1 MKLLLTLLP
10 ALLTQTTGRR
20 NQRIV
25 IGFLL
30 FTTVLVALFSI
41 VFHQIMAYEGRDY
54 SYITGVYWT
63 LTVMSTL
70 GFGDITFT
78 SDIGKLFSI
87 IVLVSGIILI
97 MIVMMVLMLLIVV
110 MAAAALVVVMMMVMM
125 LFLFYLL
132 KVDDRTFHRI
142 EYFLA
147 AQYFNRCGNNVCF
160 RIQFAE
166 HFYSCLYFF
175 RIGFIGTA
183 QDDGSC
189 ALYLILEKF
198 AEVSEIHFAF
208 HNVDY
213 GCCGIQGYACF
224 FFYTVYSLDD
234 VGEFTYAG
242 RLDDDA
248 VRVIFGDNVF

>member
-97 MIVMMVLMLLIVV
+97 MIVMPFTFIRFVYQRGSRNTTTSASRAPCRPIP
-110 MAAAALVVVMMMVMM
+110 AAIRFWWATTTS
-125 LFLFYLL
+125 
-132 KVDDRTFHRI
+132 R
-142 EYFLA
+142 
-147 AQYFNRCGNNVCF
+147 
-160 RIQFAE
+160 
-166 HFYSCLYFF
+166 
-175 RIGFIGTA
+175 
-183 QDDGSC
+183 
-189 ALYLILEKF
+189 
-198 AEVSEIHFAF
+198 
-208 HNVDY
+208 
-213 GCCGIQGYACF
+213 
-224 FFYTVYSLDD
+224 
-234 VGEFTYAG
+234 
-242 RLDDDA
+242 
-248 VRVIFGDNVF
+248 

>member
-1 MKLLLTLLP
+1 MMVMLVT
-10 ALLTQTTGRR
+10 AAT
-20 NQRIV
+20 RIIVMMMLMVV
-25 IGFLL
+25 IVTAAAFVIMVMMVMLVFLVIVTAAA
-30 FTTVLVALFSI
+30 FVIMVVMMVLVLLVIVTAAAL
-41 VFHQIMAYEGRDY
+41 
-54 SYITGVYWT
+54 
-63 LTVMSTL
+63 
-70 GFGDITFT
+70 
-78 SDIGKLFSI
+78 
-87 IVLVSGIILI
+87 LI

-125 LFLFYLL
+125 LFLFYLR
-132 KVDDRTFHRI
+132 KVDDGTFHRI
-142 EYFLA
+142 EYFLTT
-147 AQYFNRCGNNVCF
+147 QYFNRCGNNVCF

-175 RIGFIGTA
+175 GIGFIGTA

-189 ALYLILEKF
+189 ALYLILEEF

>member
-1 MKLLLTLLP
+1 MMVMMIMTAS
-10 ALLTQTTGRR
+10 ALV
-20 NQRIV
+20 IV
-25 IGFLL
+25 VMMLMVVIMAAAAFVIMVMMMML
-30 FTTVLVALFSI
+30 VLVVI
-41 VFHQIMAYEGRDY
+41 VAASTPIIM
-54 SYITGVYWT
+54 V
-63 LTVMSTL
+63 VMMML
-70 GFGDITFT
+70 
-78 SDIGKLFSI
+78 
-87 IVLVSGIILI
+87 VLV

-110 MAAAALVVVMMMVMM
+110 MAATALVVVMMMVMM
-125 LFLFYLL
+125 LFLFYLR
-132 KVDDRTFHRI
+132 KVDDGTFHRI
-142 EYFLA
+142 EYFLTT
-147 AQYFNRCGNNVCF
+147 QYFNRCGNNVCF

-166 HFYSCLYFF
+166 HLYCCLYFF

-189 ALYLILEKF
+189 ALYLILEEF
-198 AEVSEIHFAF
+198 TEVSEIHFAF

-248 VRVIFGDNVF
+248 VRVIFGDNIF

>member
-1 MKLLLTLLP
+1 MMLM
-10 ALLTQTTGRR
+10 
-20 NQRIV
+20 V
-25 IGFLL
+25 
-30 FTTVLVALFSI
+30 V
-41 VFHQIMAYEGRDY
+41 IMAAAALV
-54 SYITGVYWT
+54 IMVV
-63 LTVMSTL
+63 VMML
-70 GFGDITFT
+70 M
-78 SDIGKLFSI
+78 LLVV
-87 IVLVSGIILI
+87 IVAAAALAVMVVVMMFMFVLI

-125 LFLFYLL
+125 LFLFYLR
-132 KVDDRTFHRI
+132 KVDDGTFHRI
-142 EYFLA
+142 EYFLT

-189 ALYLILEKF
+189 ALYLVLEKF

-248 VRVIFGDNVF
+248 VRVVFGDNIF

>member
-1 MKLLLTLLP
+1 MVFV
-10 ALLTQTTGRR
+10 
-20 NQRIV
+20 IV
-25 IGFLL
+25 MVVMLMLIFVMVMMVMLML
-30 FTTVLVALFSI
+30 VLV
-41 VFHQIMAYEGRDY
+41 V
-54 SYITGVYWT
+54 
-63 LTVMSTL
+63 VMM
-70 GFGDITFT
+70 F
-78 SDIGKLFSI
+78 
-87 IVLVSGIILI
+87 ILI

-125 LFLFYLL
+125 LFLFYLR

-147 AQYFNRCGNNVCF
+147 AQNFNRCGDDVCF
-160 RIQFAE
+160 RIQLAE

-175 RIGFIGTA
+175 GIGFIGTA

-189 ALYLILEKF
+189 ALYLILEEF

>member
-1 MKLLLTLLP
+1 MTYTGWAVAFLADANTPAHEPRVVPHPVERAQDLLP
-10 ALLTQTTGRR
+10 HRA
-20 NQRIV
+20 V
-25 IGFLL
+25 
-30 FTTVLVALFSI
+30 
-41 VFHQIMAYEGRDY
+41 
-54 SYITGVYWT
+54 GVDPEAPPVDRQHT
-63 LTVMSTL
+63 RQVMVVVMM
-70 GFGDITFT
+70 FMF
-78 SDIGKLFSI
+78 
-87 IVLVSGIILI
+87 VLI

-125 LFLFYLL
+125 LFLFYLR
-132 KVDDRTFHRI
+132 KVDDGTFHRI
-142 EYFLA
+142 EYFLTT
-147 AQYFNRCGNNVCF
+147 QYFNRCGNNVCF

-189 ALYLILEKF
+189 ALYLILEEF

>member
-78 SDIGKLFSI
+78 SDIGKFDPKGGEAVTVGRACDPYGHRTQSDYPRTGSRGGSPLPPEASASLVPCNRFQYFPCLLGVLFDLGDEG
-87 IVLVSGIILI
+87 VG
-97 MIVMMVLMLLIVV
+97 
-110 MAAAALVVVMMMVMM
+110 AGKGD
-125 LFLFYLL
+125 F
-132 KVDDRTFHRI
+132 
-142 EYFLA
+142 A
-147 AQYFNRCGNNVCF
+147 AQAFDEGDF
-160 RIQFAE
+160 KMFAVKI
-166 HFYSCLYFF
+166 
-175 RIGFIGTA
+175 R
-183 QDDGSC
+183 
-189 ALYLILEKF
+189 
-198 AEVSEIHFAF
+198 VEIEQ
-208 HNVDY
+208 V
-213 GCCGIQGYACF
+213 
-224 FFYTVYSLDD
+224 
-234 VGEFTYAG
+234 
-242 RLDDDA
+242 RLDRERARPEGRVVPD
-248 VRVIFGDNVF
+248 VRHRRICV

>member
-1 MKLLLTLLP
+1 
-10 ALLTQTTGRR
+10 
-20 NQRIV
+20 
-25 IGFLL
+25 
-30 FTTVLVALFSI
+30 
-41 VFHQIMAYEGRDY
+41 
-54 SYITGVYWT
+54 
-63 LTVMSTL
+63 
-70 GFGDITFT
+70 
-78 SDIGKLFSI
+78 
-87 IVLVSGIILI
+87 
-97 MIVMMVLMLLIVV
+97 
-110 MAAAALVVVMMMVMM
+110 MMMVMM
-125 LFLFYLL
+125 LFLFYLR

-142 EYFLA
+142 EYFLTT
-147 AQYFNRCGNNVCF
+147 QYFNRCGNNVCF

>member
-1 MKLLLTLLP
+1 MVMMLMTTA
-10 ALLTQTTGRR
+10 ALV
-20 NQRIV
+20 IV
-25 IGFLL
+25 VMMMLMF
-30 FTTVLVALFSI
+30 V
-41 VFHQIMAYEGRDY
+41 IMAAA
-54 SYITGVYWT
+54 T
-63 LTVMSTL
+63 LVIMVVVMML
-70 GFGDITFT
+70 M
-78 SDIGKLFSI
+78 LLVV
-87 IVLVSGIILI
+87 IVAAAALAVMVVVMMFMFMFVLI

-147 AQYFNRCGNNVCF
+147 AQNFNRCGDDVCF
-160 RIQFAE
+160 RIQLAE
-166 HFYSCLYFF
+166 HLYCCLYFCSVSL
-175 RIGFIGTA
+175 IGTA

-189 ALYLILEKF
+189 ALNLVLEKF

-248 VRVIFGDNVF
+248 VRVIFGNNVF

>member
-1 MKLLLTLLP
+1 MVMMVMLVFLV
-10 ALLTQTTGRR
+10 
-20 NQRIV
+20 IV
-25 IGFLL
+25 TAAAFVIMVVMM
-30 FTTVLVALFSI
+30 VLVLLVIVTAAAL
-41 VFHQIMAYEGRDY
+41 V
-54 SYITGVYWT
+54 
-63 LTVMSTL
+63 
-70 GFGDITFT
+70 
-78 SDIGKLFSI
+78 
-87 IVLVSGIILI
+87 I

-110 MAAAALVVVMMMVMM
+110 MAATALVVVMMMVM
-125 LFLFYLL
+125 LFLFYLR
-132 KVDDRTFHRI
+132 KVDDGTFHRI
-142 EYFLA
+142 EYFLTT
-147 AQYFNRCGNNVCF
+147 QYFNRCGNNVCF

-166 HFYSCLYFF
+166 HFYSCLHFF

-189 ALYLILEKF
+189 ALYLILEEF

-242 RLDDDA
+242 RLDDDT
-248 VRVIFGDNVF
+248 VRVIFGDNIF

>member
-1 MKLLLTLLP
+1 MMVMMIMTTA
-10 ALLTQTTGRR
+10 ALV
-20 NQRIV
+20 IV
-25 IGFLL
+25 VMMMLM
-30 FTTVLVALFSI
+30 VV
-41 VFHQIMAYEGRDY
+41 IMAAA
-54 SYITGVYWT
+54 T
-63 LTVMSTL
+63 LVIMVVVMML
-70 GFGDITFT
+70 M
-78 SDIGKLFSI
+78 LLVV
-87 IVLVSGIILI
+87 IVTAAALAVMVVVMMFMFVLI

-125 LFLFYLL
+125 LFLFYLR
-132 KVDDRTFHRI
+132 KVDDGTFHRI
-142 EYFLA
+142 EYFLTT
-147 AQYFNRCGNNVCF
+147 QYFNRCGNNVCF

-189 ALYLILEKF
+189 ALYLILEEF

-224 FFYTVYSLDD
+224 FFYTVYRLDD

>member
-1 MKLLLTLLP
+1 
-10 ALLTQTTGRR
+10 
-20 NQRIV
+20 
-25 IGFLL
+25 
-30 FTTVLVALFSI
+30 
-41 VFHQIMAYEGRDY
+41 
-54 SYITGVYWT
+54 
-63 LTVMSTL
+63 
-70 GFGDITFT
+70 
-78 SDIGKLFSI
+78 
-87 IVLVSGIILI
+87 

-125 LFLFYLL
+125 LFLFYLR
-132 KVDDRTFHRI
+132 KVDDGTFHRI
-142 EYFLA
+142 EYFLTT
-147 AQYFNRCGNNVCF
+147 QYFNRCGNNVCF

-175 RIGFIGTA
+175 GIGFIGTA

-189 ALYLILEKF
+189 ALYLILEEF
-198 AEVSEIHFAF
+198 AEVSEMHFAF

-224 FFYTVYSLDD
+224 FFYAVYRFDD

>member
-1 MKLLLTLLP
+1 MMMLMVV
-10 ALLTQTTGRR
+10 
-20 NQRIV
+20 IV
-25 IGFLL
+25 TAAAFVIMVMMVMLVFLVIVTAAA
-30 FTTVLVALFSI
+30 FVIMVVMMVLVLLVIVTAAAL
-41 VFHQIMAYEGRDY
+41 V
-54 SYITGVYWT
+54 
-63 LTVMSTL
+63 
-70 GFGDITFT
+70 
-78 SDIGKLFSI
+78 
-87 IVLVSGIILI
+87 I

-125 LFLFYLL
+125 LFPFYLR
-132 KVDDRTFHRI
+132 KVDDGTFHRI
-142 EYFLA
+142 EYFLTT
-147 AQYFNRCGNNVCF
+147 QYFNRCGNNVCF

-189 ALYLILEKF
+189 ALYLILEEF

-224 FFYTVYSLDD
+224 FFYAVYRFDD

>member
-1 MKLLLTLLP
+1 
-10 ALLTQTTGRR
+10 
-20 NQRIV
+20 
-25 IGFLL
+25 
-30 FTTVLVALFSI
+30 
-41 VFHQIMAYEGRDY
+41 
-54 SYITGVYWT
+54 
-63 LTVMSTL
+63 
-70 GFGDITFT
+70 
-78 SDIGKLFSI
+78 
-87 IVLVSGIILI
+87 

-142 EYFLA
+142 EYFLTT
-147 AQYFNRCGNNVCF
+147 QYFNRCGNNVCF

-166 HFYSCLYFF
+166 HLYCCLYFF

-189 ALYLILEKF
+189 ALYLILEEF

>member
-1 MKLLLTLLP
+1 MVMMIMTAA
-10 ALLTQTTGRR
+10 ALV
-20 NQRIV
+20 IV
-25 IGFLL
+25 VMMMLM
-30 FTTVLVALFSI
+30 VV
-41 VFHQIMAYEGRDY
+41 IMAAA
-54 SYITGVYWT
+54 T
-63 LTVMSTL
+63 LVIMVVVMML
-70 GFGDITFT
+70 M
-78 SDIGKLFSI
+78 LLVV
-87 IVLVSGIILI
+87 IVAAAALAVMVVVMMFMFVLI

-110 MAAAALVVVMMMVMM
+110 MAAAALIVVMMMVMM
-125 LFLFYLL
+125 LFYLR
-132 KVDDRTFHRI
+132 KVDDGTFHRI
-142 EYFLA
+142 EYFLTT
-147 AQYFNRCGNNVCF
+147 QYFNRCGNNVCF
-160 RIQFAE
+160 RIQLAE

-189 ALYLILEKF
+189 ALNLVLEKF

-208 HNVDY
+208 HNVNY

-234 VGEFTYAG
+234 VGKFTYAG

>member
-97 MIVMMVLMLLIVV
+97 MIVMP
-110 MAAAALVVVMMMVMM
+110 
-125 LFLFYLL
+125 F
-132 KVDDRTFHRI
+132 TFIRFVYQPWI
-142 EYFLA
+142 E
-147 AQYFNRCGNNVCF
+147 
-160 RIQFAE
+160 E
-166 HFYSCLYFF
+166 
-175 RIGFIGTA
+175 
-183 QDDGSC
+183 
-189 ALYLILEKF
+189 
-198 AEVSEIHFAF
+198 
-208 HNVDY
+208 
-213 GCCGIQGYACF
+213 
-224 FFYTVYSLDD
+224 
-234 VGEFTYAG
+234 
-242 RLDDDA
+242 
-248 VRVIFGDNVF
+248 

>member
-1 MKLLLTLLP
+1 MMVMMIMTAA
-10 ALLTQTTGRR
+10 ALV
-20 NQRIV
+20 IV
-25 IGFLL
+25 VMMMLM
-30 FTTVLVALFSI
+30 VV
-41 VFHQIMAYEGRDY
+41 IMAAAALV
-54 SYITGVYWT
+54 IMVV
-63 LTVMSTL
+63 VMML
-70 GFGDITFT
+70 M
-78 SDIGKLFSI
+78 LLVV
-87 IVLVSGIILI
+87 IVAAAALAVMVVVMMFMFILI

-125 LFLFYLL
+125 LFLFYLR
-132 KVDDRTFHRI
+132 KVDDGTFHRI
-142 EYFLA
+142 EYFLTT
-147 AQYFNRCGNNVCF
+147 QYFNRCGNNVCF
-160 RIQFAE
+160 RIQLAE
-166 HFYSCLYFF
+166 HLYCCLYFCSVSL
-175 RIGFIGTA
+175 IGTA

-224 FFYTVYSLDD
+224 FFYAVYRFDD

>member
-1 MKLLLTLLP
+1 MMVMMIMTTA
-10 ALLTQTTGRR
+10 ALA
-20 NQRIV
+20 IV
-25 IGFLL
+25 VMMMLM
-30 FTTVLVALFSI
+30 LV
-41 VFHQIMAYEGRDY
+41 IMAAAALV
-54 SYITGVYWT
+54 IMVV
-63 LTVMSTL
+63 VMML
-70 GFGDITFT
+70 M
-78 SDIGKLFSI
+78 LLVV
-87 IVLVSGIILI
+87 IVAAAALAVMVVVMMFMFILI

-147 AQYFNRCGNNVCF
+147 AQNFNRCGDDVCF
-160 RIQFAE
+160 RIQLAE
-166 HFYSCLYFF
+166 HLYCCLYFCSVSL
-175 RIGFIGTA
+175 IGTA

-189 ALYLILEKF
+189 ALNLVLEKF

-248 VRVIFGDNVF
+248 VRVVFGDNIF

>member
-1 MKLLLTLLP
+1 MMVMMLMTTA
-10 ALLTQTTGRR
+10 ALV
-20 NQRIV
+20 IV
-25 IGFLL
+25 VMMMLM
-30 FTTVLVALFSI
+30 VV
-41 VFHQIMAYEGRDY
+41 IMAAAALV
-54 SYITGVYWT
+54 IMVV
-63 LTVMSTL
+63 VMML
-70 GFGDITFT
+70 M
-78 SDIGKLFSI
+78 LLVV
-87 IVLVSGIILI
+87 IVAAAALAVMVVVMMFMFMFILI

-147 AQYFNRCGNNVCF
+147 AQNFNRCGDDVCF
-160 RIQFAE
+160 RIQLAE
-166 HFYSCLYFF
+166 HLYCCLYFCSVSL
-175 RIGFIGTA
+175 IGTA

-189 ALYLILEKF
+189 ALNLVLEKF

>member
-1 MKLLLTLLP
+1 MMVMLVT
-10 ALLTQTTGRR
+10 AAT
-20 NQRIV
+20 RIIVMMMLMVV
-25 IGFLL
+25 IVTAAAFVIMVVMM
-30 FTTVLVALFSI
+30 VLVLLVIVTATAL
-41 VFHQIMAYEGRDY
+41 V
-54 SYITGVYWT
+54 
-63 LTVMSTL
+63 
-70 GFGDITFT
+70 
-78 SDIGKLFSI
+78 
-87 IVLVSGIILI
+87 I

-147 AQYFNRCGNNVCF
+147 AQNFNRCGDDVCF
-160 RIQFAE
+160 RIQLAE
-166 HFYSCLYFF
+166 HLYCCLYFF

-189 ALYLILEKF
+189 ALYLILEEF

>member
-1 MKLLLTLLP
+1 MVVVMMLMLLVVIVAAA
-10 ALLTQTTGRR
+10 AL
-20 NQRIV
+20 
-25 IGFLL
+25 
-30 FTTVLVALFSI
+30 A
-41 VFHQIMAYEGRDY
+41 
-54 SYITGVYWT
+54 
-63 LTVMSTL
+63 VMVVVMM
-70 GFGDITFT
+70 FMF
-78 SDIGKLFSI
+78 
-87 IVLVSGIILI
+87 ILI

-110 MAAAALVVVMMMVMM
+110 MAAAALVVVMMMVM

-166 HFYSCLYFF
+166 HFYSCLYFPY
-175 RIGFIGTA
+175 RLYRYGSGS
-183 QDDGSC
+183 DGSC

-234 VGEFTYAG
+234 V
-242 RLDDDA
+242 R
-248 VRVIFGDNVF
+248 RVYLRRTAR

>member
-1 MKLLLTLLP
+1 MMVMMLMTTA
-10 ALLTQTTGRR
+10 ALV
-20 NQRIV
+20 IV
-25 IGFLL
+25 VMMMLM
-30 FTTVLVALFSI
+30 VM
-41 VFHQIMAYEGRDY
+41 IMAAAALV
-54 SYITGVYWT
+54 IMVV
-63 LTVMSTL
+63 VMML
-70 GFGDITFT
+70 M
-78 SDIGKLFSI
+78 LLVV
-87 IVLVSGIILI
+87 IVAAAALAVMVVVMMFMFILI

-125 LFLFYLL
+125 LFLFYLR

-147 AQYFNRCGNNVCF
+147 AQNFNRCGDDVCF

-175 RIGFIGTA
+175 GIGFIGTA

-189 ALYLILEKF
+189 ALYLILEEF

>member
-1 MKLLLTLLP
+1 MMVMMLMTTA
-10 ALLTQTTGRR
+10 ALV
-20 NQRIV
+20 IV
-25 IGFLL
+25 VMMMLMF
-30 FTTVLVALFSI
+30 V
-41 VFHQIMAYEGRDY
+41 IMAAA
-54 SYITGVYWT
+54 T
-63 LTVMSTL
+63 LVIMVVVMML
-70 GFGDITFT
+70 M
-78 SDIGKLFSI
+78 LLVV
-87 IVLVSGIILI
+87 IVAAAALAVMVVVMMFMFVLI

-147 AQYFNRCGNNVCF
+147 AQNFNRCGDDVCF
-160 RIQFAE
+160 RIQLAE
-166 HFYSCLYFF
+166 HLYCCLYFCSVSL
-175 RIGFIGTA
+175 IGTA

-189 ALYLILEKF
+189 ALYLILEEF

>member
-1 MKLLLTLLP
+1 M
-10 ALLTQTTGRR
+10 
-20 NQRIV
+20 
-25 IGFLL
+25 
-30 FTTVLVALFSI
+30 
-41 VFHQIMAYEGRDY
+41 M
-54 SYITGVYWT
+54 
-63 LTVMSTL
+63 
-70 GFGDITFT
+70 
-78 SDIGKLFSI
+78 
-87 IVLVSGIILI
+87 
-97 MIVMMVLMLLIVV
+97 VMMLMTASALVIVV
-110 MAAAALVVVMMMVMM
+110 MMMLMVVIMAAAALVIMVVMMMLMLLVIMAASTLVIMIVVMVLMLLVVIVAAAALAVVVMM
-125 LFLFYLL
+125 VVMMLFYLL
-132 KVDDRTFHRI
+132 KVDDRTFHGI
-142 EYFLA
+142 EHFLA
-147 AQYFNRCGNNVCF
+147 AQNFNRCGDDVCF
-160 RIQFAE
+160 RIQLAE

-175 RIGFIGTA
+175 GIGFIGTA

-189 ALYLILEKF
+189 ALYLILEEF